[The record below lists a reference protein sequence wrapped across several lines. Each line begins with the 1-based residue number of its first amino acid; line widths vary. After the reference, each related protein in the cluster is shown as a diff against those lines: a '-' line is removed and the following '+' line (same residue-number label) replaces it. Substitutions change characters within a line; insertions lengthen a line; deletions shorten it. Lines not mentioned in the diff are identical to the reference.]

1 MVLVQGVSWSY
12 SRDIVENYSHV
23 EAYLG
28 LGICLQDTSRPWLLA
43 GGLSPQHV
51 TSPYS
56 SLRVLMTWQLASPT
70 AVTHE
75 KESKKEATKPVQF
88 SSGKSRTHFHRL
100 LGELPRPSHTQG
112 EVNETLP
119 FEERSIKTFVDMS

>member
-12 SRDIVENYSHV
+12 SRDIGENCSHA

-28 LGICLQDTSRPWLLA
+28 LGICLQDTSLPWLLA
-43 GGLSPQHV
+43 GGLSPHHM

-70 AVTHE
+70 AVTQE
-75 KESKKEATKPVQF
+75 KESKKEATMPFEF
-88 SSGKSRTHFHRL
+88 SSGRSHTHFHHL
-100 LGELPRPSHTQG
+100 LGEPPRPPHTQG
-112 EVNETLP
+112 EENETLP